1 MRPLFALV
9 RKDLKLFRADRRA
22 VVVSMVLPALLAL
35 MFGFIFRGERGE
47 VHVKTGVADLDG
59 SPASLKLV
67 AALERDPVLGARATT
82 RAEVDDL
89 LRRGTIDV
97 AVIIPHQFIARA
109 AAGDQ
114 PAIELMAGATSTAE
128 AGIAR
133 GRVEAAIAHSIAT
146 DIGIDFARCVTAAPP
161 YAMVM
166 KSPAGGNAA
175 YDGASHALAG
185 MGVQFILI
193 GAVDSAV
200 GMLNE
205 RQKGLFRRLRTA
217 PLSRAVLIA
226 SRLISG
232 AIVAL
237 FVIGFLYAFGSVT
250 LGVAI
255 KGDKLGFALVA
266 VAFAFMASALGL
278 LMATI
283 GKTPQATRGVGIFVV
298 LVATMLSGAWF
309 PAFLFP
315 RWMQTATLFV
325 PTRWAVD
332 GLDAMTWR
340 GLPLADAV
348 LPAGILFLSAVVL
361 AGWSALRFRWE
372 EPA

>member
-1 MRPLFALV
+1 MKRPLLALV

-22 VVVSMVLPALLAL
+22 VIVSLVLPALLAL
-35 MFGFIFRGERGE
+35 MFGFIFRGARGE
-47 VHVKTGVADLDG
+47 LHVKTRVVDLDG
-59 SPASLKLV
+59 SAASQRLT
-67 AALERDPVLGARATT
+67 AALAKDPVLGAQPAARG
-82 RAEVDDL
+82 EIDDL

-97 AVIIPHQFIARA
+97 AVVIPRQFIARA
-109 AAGDQ
+109 ASGDQ
-114 PAIELMAGATSTAE
+114 PAIEILSSATTSAE

-133 GRVEAAIAHSIAT
+133 GRIDGAVAGAIAG
-146 DIGIDFARCVTAAPP
+146 DLGPDFARCAGAAPP
-161 YAMVM
+161 YTAVV
-166 KSPAGGNAA
+166 KPAAGGDAT
-175 YDGASHALAG
+175 YDGAAHALAG

-205 RQKGLFRRLRTA
+205 RQRGLFRRLRTA
-217 PLSRAVLIA
+217 PLSRAVLVA

-232 AIVAL
+232 AVIAL

-255 KGDKLGFALVA
+255 KGSKAGFALVA
-266 VAFAFMASALGL
+266 VGFAFMASALGL
-278 LMATI
+278 LMATL
-283 GKTPQATRGVGIFVV
+283 GKTPQATRGIGIFVV

-309 PAFLFP
+309 PSFLFP
-315 RWMQTATLFV
+315 EWMQTATLFV

-348 LPAGILFLSAVVL
+348 VPAAILFLSALVL

-372 EPA
+372 E

>member
-1 MRPLFALV
+1 MRPLLALV
-9 RKDLKLFRADRRA
+9 KKDLKLFRSDRRA
-22 VVVSMVLPALLAL
+22 VIVSMVLPAMLAL
-35 MFGFIFRGERGE
+35 MFGFIFRGARGE
-47 VHVKTGVADLDG
+47 VHVKSRVVDLDR
-59 SPASLKLV
+59 SPASQKLV
-67 AALERDPVLGARATT
+67 EALETDPVLGAQEVAR
-82 RAEVDDL
+82 EQVDDL

-97 AVIIPHQFIARA
+97 AVIIPRQFVARA
-109 AAGDQ
+109 TSGDQ
-114 PAIELMAGATSTAE
+114 PKIELMAGATSAAE

-133 GRVEAAIAHSIAT
+133 GRVEAAIATAIAP
-146 DIGIDFARCVTAAPP
+146 DLGADFARCATATPP
-161 YAMVM
+161 YAMVN
-166 KSPAGGNAA
+166 KSPAGGDAA

-217 PLSRAVLIA
+217 PLSRAILIA

-232 AIVAL
+232 ALIAL
-237 FVIGFLYAFGSVT
+237 FVLLFLYAFGSVT
-250 LGVAI
+250 LGIAI
-255 KGDKLGFALVA
+255 KGDKVGFALVA
-266 VAFAFMASALGL
+266 VGFAFMASALGL
-278 LMATI
+278 AMATI

-340 GLPLADAV
+340 GLPLADAI
-348 LPAGILFLSAVVL
+348 LPAGILFLSALLL
-361 AGWSALRFRWE
+361 AGWSVLKFRWDE
-372 EPA
+372 TA